1 MPRRQRKRSDPPRPA
16 NEVPSLPTNAT
27 IPTPPSITAQVALL
41 PDLCQH
47 KIYKYVHQMYMKD
60 LCREI
65 IHNVVWIRLRSGNN
79 YRYEF
84 LTSPQK
90 NYTVWEENE

>member
-1 MPRRQRKRSDPPRPA
+1 MPRRHRKRSDPPRPA
-16 NEVPSLPTNAT
+16 NEVSTLPMNA
-27 IPTPPSITAQVALL
+27 IVPTPASITAQVALL

-47 KIYKYVHQMYMKD
+47 IIYKQLHKLYMKD
-60 LCREI
+60 LCHEI